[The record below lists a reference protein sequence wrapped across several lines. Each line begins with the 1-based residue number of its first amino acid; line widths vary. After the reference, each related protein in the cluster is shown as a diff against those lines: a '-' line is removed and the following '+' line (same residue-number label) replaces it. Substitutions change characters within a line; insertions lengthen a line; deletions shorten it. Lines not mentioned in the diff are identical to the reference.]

1 MLQPAVRPSSG
12 WWYKNKITV
21 KCAVSTSA
29 WSINYGQVQADE
41 VSIKYRFLYKSQHN
55 LFCFVIY
62 SSGLSCVVTFIK
74 TCIVCIYKH
83 KGCGTSKDEMSFSTI
98 IDTVL
103 ATYKTTG
110 NILSVGLD
118 SSSMLDFV
126 MDLYASS
133 LIQLSVRLS
142 YWPSPC
148 SSDCCQSTQ
157 HT

>member
-1 MLQPAVRPSSG
+1 M
-12 WWYKNKITV
+12 
-21 KCAVSTSA
+21 
-29 WSINYGQVQADE
+29 
-41 VSIKYRFLYKSQHN
+41 SQHN

-62 SSGLSCVVTFIK
+62 SSGLSCVVTFLK

-103 ATYKTTG
+103 VTYKTTG

-118 SSSMLDFV
+118 SSSMLVFA

-148 SSDCCQSTQ
+148 SSDCCQSTHNTLALHSNGLATSLFANSVTSYKRRVWEKYPKLKKWGQ
-157 HT
+157 SDQYPRN